1 MGRVRSSWMWFGILL
16 GLFAL
21 LGALAGCGGK
31 TATVA
36 PKTLKIS
43 PAVISLEQ
51 GGTFSSL
58 SVVDSAG
65 AAVPLNTIVWQASN
79 PAALTV
85 AQQPGIAT
93 ICAGTWDSLIAPTI
107 CTPGP
112 AVEVQLTASAE
123 GATSAPTSVFVHQHI
138 ERLVISQLGPPST
151 CGATS
156 LIGLS
161 AVSQN
166 APAGTVDYQV
176 LAFNN
181 GNDITSTVGPIS
193 WSVANTT
200 VATFSTTAPGLLFNQ
215 ARATAKTPGQT
226 QFFAS
231 AGNAT
236 STPITFT
243 TCPVESITLATA
255 TGGNS
260 LSLNKGSASQTITA
274 TVLDSAGLQL
284 TNPPLTWSTTN
295 PTVASVS
302 ATGVVAGLQT
312 GGAGITASC
321 FPTACNVGFSTPS
334 VAPPVYPSAGI
345 SVSVGGT
352 PSSSTVYVAS
362 SGCWDRTNGPILGCI
377 SSIIPIPQS
386 TNKPGAAVA
395 LPHTPTSV
403 IMSPIGNNIY
413 IGSCVPRTPPPGQ
426 PVCNGIAV
434 VTSAAAV
441 TTNNSV
447 TGDVVGVSV
456 NGDKA
461 VVSDTSTTPNQ
472 VFLYDQPTNAG
483 TQLILAPTDHAKSAV
498 FSPDGFQVYITTF
511 RCTASPCQTLNEVP
525 GPLYV
530 FDPVNRLR
538 LLPTPAGVIDIALHP
553 SGAFA
558 YMAQAANSVTVLD
571 TCNTQIATDKVGV
584 QQIKPTPGA
593 PQFIRALP
601 DGTHFI
607 AMNGPNAT
615 GLEVITATTAGLGCP
630 PMPVSPPPLLTNTVS
645 NTVGPL
651 VDLNQGPIATTQFLL
666 STDGLTAYVVPQNF
680 SSVFSYDVLTGGRT
694 GIALVGAQPPTTGGL
709 TSDGAVLYVGSA
721 DGLLHLLNTSS
732 LVDEQQIMPVS
743 NSTPPTSM
751 CSIPGATPCTPDFVV
766 VKP

>member
-1 MGRVRSSWMWFGILL
+1 MGRVRSYWMLLGTLL
-16 GLFAL
+16 GLLAL

-31 TATVA
+31 TATVV
-36 PKTLKIS
+36 PKTLRLS

-51 GGTFSSL
+51 GGTFSLL
-58 SVVDSAG
+58 SVVDSTG

-85 AQQPGIAT
+85 AQQSGIAT
-93 ICAGTWDSLIAPTI
+93 ACAGTWDSLTVPSR

-123 GATSAPTSVFVHQHI
+123 GATSPPISVFVHQHI
-138 ERLVISQLGPPST
+138 ERLVVSQLGPPAT
-151 CGATS
+151 CGTTS
-156 LIGLS
+156 LAGLS
-161 AVSQN
+161 AASLN
-166 APAGTVDYQV
+166 SPAGTANYQV

-181 GNDITSTVGPIS
+181 GNDITSTIGPIS
-193 WSVANTT
+193 WSVANGT

-215 ARATAKTPGQT
+215 MQATATTPGQT
-226 QFFAS
+226 QFFSS

-236 STPITFT
+236 STPVTFT

-260 LSLNKGSASQTITA
+260 LSLTKGSASQTITA

-295 PTVASVS
+295 PAVASVS
-302 ATGVVAGLQT
+302 TTGVVAGLQT

-321 FPTACNVGFSTPS
+321 FPTTCNVGFSTPS
-334 VAPPVYPSAGI
+334 AAPPVYPSAGI
-345 SVSVGGT
+345 SANVSGT

-362 SGCWDRTNGPILGCI
+362 SGCWDRSNGPILGCI

-403 IMSPIGNNIY
+403 IMSPVGNNIY
-413 IGSCVPRTPPPGQ
+413 IGSCLPRTPPPGQ

-456 NGDKA
+456 NGNKA

-472 VFLYDQPTNAG
+472 VFLYDQPTNVG

-511 RCTASPCQTLNEVP
+511 RCTAVPCQASNEVP

-558 YMAQAANSVTVLD
+558 SMAQAANSVTVLD
-571 TCNTQIATDKVGV
+571 TCNNQIAKNTSNTP
-584 QQIKPTPGA
+584 QILSTPGT

-601 DGTHFI
+601 DGAHFI
-607 AMNGPNAT
+607 AMNGPNAS
-615 GLEVITATTAGLGCP
+615 GLETIAVTTAGAGCP
-630 PMPVSPPPLLTNTVS
+630 PAAPPPPLAALTTN

-651 VDLNQGPIATTQFLL
+651 IDLNQGPITTTQFLL

-709 TSDGAVLYVGSA
+709 TSDGTVLYVGST

-743 NSTPPTSM
+743 NSTPPISM
-751 CSIPGATPCTPDFVV
+751 CSIPGTTPCNPEFVV